1 MDGQLWLLPSRNGLV
16 DTASVQVQHLGM
28 MLKPLLDKIIAA
40 FRDSNPGIPA
50 EKFDQILQEV
60 EKRVHNEP
68 PPRIALIGDTGVG
81 KSSTINALFNAGQA
95 TSNIEACTQT
105 EAAIEIHCQGGSIIV
120 YDMPGL
126 NESIA
131 TQERH
136 LDTYRRVLAEVDVAL
151 WILDAQYRAVGAVQT
166 AILTDIARIDSTL
179 PQRIVF
185 ALNKVDL
192 VEPGQSA
199 WHPHANIPSEEQER
213 NIQGRI
219 HDVGQKMK
227 EAIPGWDGTV
237 MGYSAQRRY
246 NLPQLFVTMLEAV
259 SKKRR
264 WVLSSRRAIADFLE
278 LVDPA
283 YLPDDV
289 RQKVAQRNLGTLKH
303 QSETKTNGA
312 SLNRDAVLSFLK
324 NLPPDQLADLA
335 PELAGILNNS
345 TK

>member
-1 MDGQLWLLPSRNGLV
+1 ML
-16 DTASVQVQHLGM
+16 
-28 MLKPLLDKIIAA
+28 LKPLLDKIMAA

-50 EKFDQILQEV
+50 EKFDQILREV
-60 EKRVHNEP
+60 ENRVHNEP

-81 KSSTINALFNAGQA
+81 KSSTINALFNAGQP
-95 TSNIEACTQT
+95 TSNVEACTQQ
-105 EAAIEIHCQGGSIIV
+105 ESAIEIHCQSGSIIV

-136 LDTYRRVLAEVDVAL
+136 LATYGRVLADADVAL

-166 AILTDIARIDSTL
+166 AILTEIARIDSTL

-192 VEPGQSA
+192 VHPGQNA
-199 WHPHANIPSEEQER
+199 WHPHANIPSEEQEQ

-219 HDVGQKMK
+219 QDIEQKMK
-227 EAIPGWDGTV
+227 EAIPGWAGTV

-246 NLPQLFVTMLEAV
+246 NLPQLFVTMLDAV

-264 WVLSSRRAIADFLE
+264 WVVSSRRAIADFLE

-283 YLPDDV
+283 YLPDDM
-289 RQKVAQRNLGTLKH
+289 RLKIGQKNNAIKH
-303 QSETKTNGA
+303 HSESHSNSA
-312 SLNRDAVLSFLK
+312 PLNREAVLSFLK
-324 NLPPDQLADLA
+324 DLPPDQLAELA